1 MQKIIATPNN
11 FAKVISDELRQAAER
26 EIQYLER
33 MFDEEAT
40 AAMEDLKRRS
50 PKDSGKYAESWTLK
64 RPSKRALGNKINVGR
79 RTYTIYNKDHYRL
92 THLIEKGAIR
102 ATKGIMPATPHISPA
117 YEEAKKNI
125 ENRLGGI

>member
-1 MQKIIATPNN
+1 MQKITVAN
-11 FAKVISDELRQAAER
+11 FAEVISNELRKAAEE
-26 EIQYLER
+26 EIEYYER

-40 AAMEDLKRRS
+40 AATEDLKRRS
-50 PKDSGKYAESWTLK
+50 PKDSGNYAKSWTLK
-64 RPSKRALGNKINVGR
+64 RPSKRASGNKINIGR
-79 RTYTIYNKDHYRL
+79 RTFTIYNKKHYRL